1 MIAIIHP
8 NTLAAI
14 GLSGILERIMPM
26 AQTHVYGSFEAMKE
40 DSSTVFFHYFVGA
53 ELLLSH
59 AQFFIEHMRRT
70 IVLVQGS
77 EALHIPRGFMT
88 LDVSLPEEQL
98 THALV
103 RLAEQAHG
111 KHQTHPQVAEGTIPS
126 SSMPQLLTQREID
139 VLRLLTQG
147 LINKEIADRLC
158 VSLPTVITHRKNITD
173 KLKTR
178 SVSALTVYALTH
190 GIIKLEEI

>member
-26 AQTHVYGSFEAMKE
+26 AQTQVYGSVEAMQE
-40 DSSTVFFHYFVGA
+40 DATADFFHYFVGA
-53 ELLLSH
+53 ELLLRH
-59 AQFFIEHMRRT
+59 AQFFIERMRRT
-70 IVLVQGS
+70 IVLAQGS
-77 EALHIPRGFMT
+77 EAMHVPRGFMI
-88 LDVSLPEEQL
+88 LDVSLPEEHL

-103 RLAEQAHG
+103 RLAERAHG
-111 KHQTHPQVAEGTIPS
+111 KHQTHPQVAEGAVS
-126 SSMPQLLTQREID
+126 SSAMPQLLTQREIE

-158 VSLPTVITHRKNITD
+158 VSLPTVVTHRKNITD